1 RLRYC
6 VVHPLTGRYVNL
18 VIPTQNGNCRKG
30 KRVNKI
36 RKEPLLAEVERRL
49 AKPIFGERNKNCVVV
64 RLNDDLT
71 EKNSIQESTFKLRA
85 HGFKAS
91 ISNARDS
98 SFVVLTNAKGVAL
111 IGSIVDVEPHEE
123 LEGRIN
129 IYFRDPCHIDSDELA
144 KFVTWNNSNPVRTIR
159 L

>member
-1 RLRYC
+1 M
-6 VVHPLTGRYVNL
+6 NL

-71 EKNSIQESTFKLRA
+71 EKIVFKKA
-85 HGFKAS
+85 HLS
-91 ISNARDS
+91 
-98 SFVVLTNAKGVAL
+98 
-111 IGSIVDVEPHEE
+111 
-123 LEGRIN
+123 
-129 IYFRDPCHIDSDELA
+129 
-144 KFVTWNNSNPVRTIR
+144 
-159 L
+159 